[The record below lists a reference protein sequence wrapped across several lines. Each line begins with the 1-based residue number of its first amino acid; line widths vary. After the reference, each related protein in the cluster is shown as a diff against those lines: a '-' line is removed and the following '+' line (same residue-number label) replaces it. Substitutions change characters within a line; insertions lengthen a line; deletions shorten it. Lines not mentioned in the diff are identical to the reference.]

1 MCINTELLYRL
12 CDDLDTTVAL
22 PTKTSAPEQ
31 LSETVAMTSGERGGW
46 PQGTLG
52 LARVWGASLSLPP
65 SDRPDAAVASQ
76 ASHAVASCVRA
87 MSRVDTFF
95 SRLASSLSSS
105 SADAVEIACVDVGH
119 DDELG
124 KETVDESDHYEGDA
138 VLYQAD
144 DDDEAGVFE
153 YVRCVRLLN
162 SCMGVGVH
170 DWLQLDSLFQNRAHA
185 LTLTHSPSYTN
196 KHKQANSRTR
206 ARTHEHSHIHTYTH
220 THIHIHTQVGLAAER
235 R

>member
-31 LSETVAMTSGERGGW
+31 MSETVAMTSGERGGW
-46 PQGTLG
+46 PQGSLG
-52 LARVWGASLSLPP
+52 WARVWGASLSLPP

-124 KETVDESDHYEGDA
+124 KAPDDESDHYEGDA

-153 YVRCVRLLN
+153 YMRCVRLLN

-170 DWLQLDSLFQNRAHA
+170 DWLPVTESSACSHTHSLTVLHKQTQASKLTNSRAHA
-185 LTLTHSPSYTN
+185 RTFTHT
-196 KHKQANSRTR
+196 
-206 ARTHEHSHIHTYTH
+206 HIHTYTH
-220 THIHIHTQVGLAAER
+220 THTHAGGSGC
-235 R
+235 